1 MSIIPQKCFL
11 YNNVAFPLKDFPEDI
26 LPQSGDKCLFI
37 RDKNLCVP
45 VYSTIK
51 EPIPQDGLI
60 FYASLSESK
69 TVAETGQNLTTNGT
83 INYLVVDKIPCAN
96 FDGRSYIKAP
106 FGLIT
111 GKMPRTMSAWI
122 KTPKTYSWKTA
133 FYIGKHNTYLN
144 FWIGQGENGTLS
156 AYAYDADVIGPE
168 NDGAWHN
175 LCAVYDG
182 SVFKLYVDA
191 VCVGSGSYNLN
202 TASSDVFMG
211 CSINITDFFNG
222 YIASCR
228 IYNRVLSE
236 SEIQTLA
243 KEFTPVSG
251 V

>member
-1 MSIIPQKCFL
+1 MIIPQKCLL
-11 YNNVAFPLKDFPEDI
+11 YDNTAFPLLNSTEDV
-26 LPQSGDKCLFI
+26 LPQSGDKCLLI
-37 RDKNLCVP
+37 RDKKLCIP
-45 VYSTIK
+45 VYQKNIEMPT
-51 EPIPQDGLI
+51 DGLI
-60 FYASLSESK
+60 FYASLSEEKS
-69 TVAETGQNLTTNGT
+69 TAETGQNLNVNGT
-83 INYLVVDKIPCAN
+83 VTYQVVDKIPCAN

-144 FWIGQGENGTLS
+144 FWIGQGQNGTLLAS
-156 AYAYDADVIGPE
+156 AYDADVIGPE

-202 TASSDVFMG
+202 TASSDVFVG
-211 CSINITDFFNG
+211 CNINNTDFFNG

-228 IYNRVLSE
+228 IYNRALIE

-243 KEFTPVSG
+243 KEFAPVSG